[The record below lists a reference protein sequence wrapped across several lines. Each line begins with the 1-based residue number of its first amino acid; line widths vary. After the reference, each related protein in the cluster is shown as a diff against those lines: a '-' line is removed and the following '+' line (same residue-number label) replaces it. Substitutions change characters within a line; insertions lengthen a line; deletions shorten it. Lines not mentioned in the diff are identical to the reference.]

1 MAQLILK
8 LDANKATGPNNI
20 LTNILQKYNRILSK
34 PLSKII
40 NISFQSGIF
49 PDYLKIAKVVPVLKK
64 GDKLLCT
71 NYKPISLLS
80 NISKIFEKAMYIRVT
95 SFLIKENILYD
106 LQFGFR
112 SNNSTNHALMSITE
126 MIRNAIDQGKQSCGV
141 FIDL

>member
-106 LQFGFR
+106 LQLGFR